1 MSVKIHLHL
10 HWVDELVPHLVHH
23 QGAHLDLLAVE
34 VSRLDG
40 FGLTAGGVLLRDI
53 VSRGL
58 RLQPPELLE
67 LRGDGDE
74 ESHNT
79 WIASCPEDC
88 LRSADNASHR
98 RVCRVIATHSKSLMS
113 DRLLYPSSTS

>member
-10 HWVDELVPHLVHH
+10 HWVDELVPHLVHR

-67 LRGDGDE
+67 LGDDGDE
-74 ESHNT
+74 ESPNT
-79 WIASCPEDC
+79 WMASCPEDC

-98 RVCRVIATHSKSLMS
+98 RVCRVIATHNKSLMS
-113 DRLLYPSSTS
+113 D

>member
-1 MSVKIHLHL
+1 MSVEIHLHL
-10 HWVDELVPHLVHH
+10 HRVDELVPHLVHH
-23 QGAHLDLLAVE
+23 PDARLNLLADE

-67 LRGDGDE
+67 LGGDGDE
-74 ESHNT
+74 ESPNT

-98 RVCRVIATHSKSLMS
+98 RVCRVTATHSKSLMS
-113 DRLLYPSSTS
+113 D

>member
-67 LRGDGDE
+67 PRIVSE
-74 ESHNT
+74 VQ
-79 WIASCPEDC
+79 IMP
-88 LRSADNASHR
+88 
-98 RVCRVIATHSKSLMS
+98 ATGGCAGSLQH
-113 DRLLYPSSTS
+113 TANH

>member
-67 LRGDGDE
+67 LGDDGGE
-74 ESHNT
+74 EPPQHVDGLLPLGLSQK
-79 WIASCPEDC
+79 
-88 LRSADNASHR
+88 
-98 RVCRVIATHSKSLMS
+98 CR
-113 DRLLYPSSTS
+113 

>member
-1 MSVKIHLHL
+1 MAVSVKIHLHL

-67 LRGDGDE
+67 LGGDGDE
-74 ESHNT
+74 ESPNT
-79 WIASCPEDC
+79 WTASCPEDC

-98 RVCRVIATHSKSLMS
+98 RVCRVIATHNKSLVS
-113 DRLLYPSSTS
+113 D

>member
-10 HWVDELVPHLVHH
+10 HWVDELVPHLVHY

-67 LRGDGDE
+67 LGDDGDE
-74 ESHNT
+74 ESPNT
-79 WIASCPEDC
+79 WMASCPEDC

-98 RVCRVIATHSKSLMS
+98 RVCRVTATHSKSLMS
-113 DRLLYPSSTS
+113 D

>member
-1 MSVKIHLHL
+1 MSVEIHLHL
-10 HWVDELVPHLVHH
+10 HRVDELVPHLEHH

-67 LRGDGDE
+67 LEDDGGGEPPTRG
-74 ESHNT
+74 
-79 WIASCPEDC
+79 WPPAP
-88 LRSADNASHR
+88 RSVSE
-98 RVCRVIATHSKSLMS
+98 VQIMPATGECAGSLQH
-113 DRLLYPSSTS
+113 TTNH